1 MEDALPVCFL
11 LPLCDKG
18 GQIHL
23 EEMFA
28 VGQEA
33 CIKMLGAPAVQLI
46 LQQRQLLIAVSSA
59 ETLAAS

>member
-1 MEDALPVCFL
+1 MPCLSASFCHSVTEV
-11 LPLCDKG
+11 G
-18 GQIHL
+18 RSIW

-33 CIKMLGAPAVQLI
+33 YIRMLGASVVQLI